1 MLTVVHARRQHGS
14 VWRTNGVLCVVL
26 IWSCNYTVAS
36 YHCPSLGM
44 FCKRDV
50 CILAL
55 IIPVLMFM
63 SFVPDA
69 NLFEY
74 LVPGFAPDFGP
85 SKAQICTLYFSDILQ
100 KQRQYKSIKPIRAP
114 DQTLDRS

>member
-14 VWRTNGVLCVVL
+14 VWRTDRVLC
-26 IWSCNYTVAS
+26 VAS
-36 YHCPSLGM
+36 YHSPSLGM

-50 CILAL
+50 SILAL
-55 IIPVLMFM
+55 IIPVLKFM

-74 LVPGFAPDFGP
+74 LVP
-85 SKAQICTLYFSDILQ
+85 QVLL
-100 KQRQYKSIKPIRAP
+100 
-114 DQTLDRS
+114 QTLAPAKLKSVYCIFLPFCQKRL